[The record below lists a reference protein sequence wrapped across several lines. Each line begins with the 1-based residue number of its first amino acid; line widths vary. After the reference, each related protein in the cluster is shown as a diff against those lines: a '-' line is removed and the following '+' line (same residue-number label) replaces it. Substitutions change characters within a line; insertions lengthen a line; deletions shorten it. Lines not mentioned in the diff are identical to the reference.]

1 MVIDLI
7 LNELFLMLLYLIL
20 GFLEP
25 SIELS
30 AFLGKFGVFF
40 ALCVELPRKLHDTL
54 LLKGLLF
61 HSNYINQLG
70 K

>member
-7 LNELFLMLLYLIL
+7 LNELFLVLLYLIL

-25 SIELS
+25 SIYLS
-30 AFLGKFGVFF
+30 TFLGKFGVFF
-40 ALCVELPRKLHDTL
+40 ALCVELTRKLHDAL

-61 HSNYINQLG
+61 HSNYINKSG
-70 K
+70 T

>member
-40 ALCVELPRKLHDTL
+40 ALCVELSRKLHYTL